1 DKEADDTNVSIGDT
15 VTYTVTT
22 RIPTYP
28 SNATYKAFNVG
39 DTMGTG
45 LTWDGAEKLTV
56 YWSDDGVVDEA
67 VKGQVV
73 TNSADHYS
81 VKTGSETKKEGAT
94 FEVQFN
100 YDNLIR
106 DYSTAKYIHVV
117 YTATINEDAFQEE
130 TESGITNT
138 AYTGV
143 HNDPYDNGSYDDD
156 TQKIEEVFTYGITV
170 NKVAENGTTPLT
182 GAEFKLYSN
191 ATCQTEVKFNGSN
204 GVYKYDAGQDA
215 PSVALATDGSGQLK
229 LQGLA
234 YGTYY
239 LKETKAPNGYA
250 LPGDVVT
257 ITITDSDKD
266 GNLDVTTA
274 TGSMVV
280 QEVGTYAIGEPGD
293 DPLDNIFSFKVK
305 NEKPDFTLP
314 TTGGMGTVAFTIG
327 GVILM
332 ACGAALVLFA
342 VKKFKAE
349 G

>member
-1 DKEADDTNVSIGDT
+1 
-15 VTYTVTT
+15 
-22 RIPTYP
+22 
-28 SNATYKAFNVG
+28 
-39 DTMGTG
+39 M
-45 LTWDGAEKLTV
+45 
-56 YWSDDGVVDEA
+56 
-67 VKGQVV
+67 
-73 TNSADHYS
+73 
-81 VKTGSETKKEGAT
+81 
-94 FEVQFN
+94 
-100 YDNLIR
+100 
-106 DYSTAKYIHVV
+106 
-117 YTATINEDAFQEE
+117 
-130 TESGITNT
+130 
-138 AYTGV
+138 
-143 HNDPYDNGSYDDD
+143 
-156 TQKIEEVFTYGITV
+156 
-170 NKVAENGTTPLT
+170 
-182 GAEFKLYSN
+182 
-191 ATCQTEVKFNGSN
+191 KFNGSN

-266 GNLDVTTA
+266 GNLEVTTA

-280 QEVGTYAIGEPGD
+280 QEASTFAMGGGEP
-293 DPLDNIFSFKVK
+293 DPLDNVFTFKLK